1 MGSGFMRKSNKSD
14 YIIMALMALVAL
26 NIGAIIIG
34 IYPSRAETFNPMKN
48 SFNIISESVNHLKGS
63 LNIKETLNKTIGFLF
78 PLEEVSLSTDEDLLH
93 DQIEDSEVDI
103 GEDIIIDRLD
113 EYESLII
120 VKDSDGTNMVENI
133 PEPFMINKVKIDKNS
148 PYILLYHTH
157 ATESYLPAR
166 EGNFH
171 VSDKN
176 YNVLGLGEIVTTV
189 LEASGHKV
197 DHVQTY
203 HDLPSYN
210 KSYSRSLNT
219 INKKNEESNNLKFLF
234 DFHRDAVDES
244 ASNIESVKAK
254 SKINIDGKSVATFS
268 IVVGPDSP
276 NKDQVLNFAKYIK
289 AVSDT
294 LYPGLCKGILIKP
307 RGKYN
312 QHMSDYSS
320 LIEIGYNVN
329 TIEEANEGAKL
340 VGEVLSLV
348 ISSVIEE

>member
-1 MGSGFMRKSNKSD
+1 MRKSNKSD
-14 YIIMALMALVAL
+14 YVIMALMALVAL
-26 NIGAIIIG
+26 NIGALIIG
-34 IYPSRAETFNPMKN
+34 IYPSKAEPSNPMAS
-48 SFNIISESVNHLKGS
+48 SFKIISSSANYLKES
-63 LNIKETLNKTIGFLF
+63 LNIKETLNKTISFLF
-78 PLEEVSLSTDEDLLH
+78 PLEEVSAPMDDDLLH
-93 DQIEDSEVDI
+93 DQIEDAEFDT
-103 GEDIIIDRLD
+103 GEDIIIDRLE

-120 VKDSDGTNMVENI
+120 VKDSDGINTVENI
-133 PEPFMINKVKIDKNS
+133 PEPLMINKAKIDKNS

-176 YNVLGLGEIVTTV
+176 YNILGLGEIVTTV

-219 INKKNEESNNLKFLF
+219 INRKKEESDNLKFLF
-234 DFHRDAVDES
+234 DFHRDAVEEN
-244 ASNIESVKAK
+244 APNIEGVKAK

-268 IVVGPDSP
+268 IVVGPDTP
-276 NKDQVLNFAKYIK
+276 NKEQVLSFAKYIK

-312 QHMSDYSS
+312 QHMSDYSA

-329 TIEEANEGAKL
+329 TIEESTEGAKL
-340 VGEVLSLV
+340 IGEVLSLV
-348 ISSVIEE
+348 ISSVVEE